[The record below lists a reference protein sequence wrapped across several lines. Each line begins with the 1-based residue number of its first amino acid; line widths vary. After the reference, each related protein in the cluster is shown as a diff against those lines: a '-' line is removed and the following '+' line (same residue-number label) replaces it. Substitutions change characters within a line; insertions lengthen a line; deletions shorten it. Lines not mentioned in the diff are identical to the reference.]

1 MVENLTNEN
10 LSTHG
15 TLYIPSKE
23 ELCGP
28 LYGSQNQSSFDRL
41 KIDDSFLQ
49 ECPTIWSSNAS
60 SQEARKKVST
70 LRAVNDTA
78 ERAVKLIQDF
88 HGLIT
93 V

>member
-1 MVENLTNEN
+1 MVENLTTEN

-15 TLYIPSKE
+15 KCYIPSKE
-23 ELCGP
+23 ELCSP
-28 LYGSQNQSSFDRL
+28 LY
-41 KIDDSFLQ
+41 
-49 ECPTIWSSNAS
+49 
-60 SQEARKKVST
+60 EAREKVST

-78 ERAVKLIQDF
+78 ERAINFMQDF